1 MKKMKHCDES
11 GQILLLAAFAIG
23 FMIVI
28 STVMLN
34 NIIYASN
41 MASESSND
49 INHFEISNIAQITQ
63 DASNAAYYNATTGNQ
78 FENDVYF
85 NYLETYSQ
93 EISTLYAYRG
103 FPFSLGNSTLNDA
116 YFTKNGLITGRSNWT
131 IIENIDQTNK
141 FTIEMGDTSKLS
153 NSSNPFEI
161 HAINQSGVPIWKMK
175 LYDDGS
181 NINVSVDDQTH
192 IIGTSNS
199 SIYLNIINNTPK
211 DFHFATSTASE
222 TYRIDYFNS
231 SNAMGLYS
239 ITGTLS
245 DGRDFARERYK
256 VINTTI
262 SIASSKNSIN
272 VSLPITVP

>member
-1 MKKMKHCDES
+1 MKRCDES

-49 INHFEISNIAQITQ
+49 IDHFEISNIAQITQ
-63 DASNAAYYNATTGNQ
+63 DASNAAYYNATTGNH
-78 FENDVYF
+78 FENGVYF

-103 FPFSLGNSTLNDA
+103 FSFSLGNSTLNDA
-116 YFTKNGLITGRSNWT
+116 YFTKNGLVTGRSNWT
-131 IIENIDQTNK
+131 IIDSVNQTNT
-141 FTIEMGDTSKLS
+141 FTIEMADTSKLS

-161 HAINQSGVPIWKMK
+161 HAINHSGVPIWKMK

-181 NINVSVDDQTH
+181 NINVSVNDQTH
-192 IIGTSNS
+192 TIGTSNS
-199 SIYLNIINNTPK
+199 SINLTIINDSVFN
-211 DFHFATSTASE
+211 FATSTAGE

-245 DGRDFARERYK
+245 DGRDFVRERYK

-262 SIASSKNSIN
+262 SIASSKNRIN

>member
-1 MKKMKHCDES
+1 MKHCDES
-11 GQILLLAAFAIG
+11 GQILLLTAFAIG

-41 MASESSND
+41 TASESSND

-63 DASNAAYYNATTGNQ
+63 EASNAAYYNATTGNQ

-103 FPFSLGNSTLNDA
+103 FSFSFGNSTLHDA

-131 IIENIDQTNK
+131 IIDNIDQTST
-141 FTIEMGDTSKLS
+141 FTIEMVDTSKLS

-161 HAINQSGVPIWKMK
+161 NVINHSGAPIWKMK
-175 LYDDGS
+175 MYDDGS

-192 IIGTSNS
+192 TIEISNS
-199 SIYLNIINNTPK
+199 SIYLNIIDNETV
-211 DFHFATSTASE
+211 FHFATSTASE

-262 SIASSKNSIN
+262 SIASSKNRIN

>member
-1 MKKMKHCDES
+1 
-11 GQILLLAAFAIG
+11 
-23 FMIVI
+23 MIVI

-93 EISTLYAYRG
+93 EISTLYAHRG
-103 FPFSLGNSTLNDA
+103 FSLSLGNGTLNDA

-131 IIENIDQTNK
+131 IIDNIDQTNK
-141 FTIEMGDTSKLS
+141 FTIEMEDTSKLS
-153 NSSNPFEI
+153 NSSDPFEI

-181 NINVSVDDQTH
+181 NINVSVDDQTYPIGASNNSINLS
-192 IIGTSNS
+192 IIYND
-199 SIYLNIINNTPK
+199 PV
-211 DFHFATSTASE
+211 FHFATSTTGE

-239 ITGTLS
+239 ITGTLA
-245 DGRDFARERYK
+245 DGRDFTRERYK